1 MNRESPTTPNQLV
14 EEADFDRT
22 LRPERF
28 EDFPGQVQLKENLN
42 VFIKAAKMRGEALDH
57 VLFYGP
63 PGCGKTTLAY
73 IIANEM
79 GVNLKET
86 SGPALERPGDLA
98 GILTGLN
105 EGDVLFID
113 EIHRLNRIIEEYLYP
128 AMEDFRLEIIIDK
141 GANAR
146 AIQLKLPHFT
156 LIGATT
162 RAGLLTA
169 PFRSRFGVLNHLDYY
184 EVHELYQILIR
195 SARILNVKIEEE
207 SALEIARRSRGTPR
221 IANRLLRRVRD
232 FAEVT
237 NNGLINFE
245 ITQYSLKQLNVDDM
259 GLDEM
264 DKRLLNVI
272 IDKFSGGPVGI
283 TTLAIAVGEEADTIE
298 EIYEPFLIQKGLI
311 KRTPRG
317 RVATEAAYQHF
328 GITKKFFSQEKLF

>member
-1 MNRESPTTPNQLV
+1 MNREGPTTPNQLA
-14 EEADFDRT
+14 EEADYDRT
-22 LRPERF
+22 LRPGRF
-28 EDFPGQVQLKENLN
+28 EDFPGQEQLKENLG
-42 VFIKAAKMRGEALDH
+42 VFIKAAKMRGEPLDH

-98 GILTGLN
+98 GILTSLS

-146 AIQLKLPHFT
+146 AIQLKLPPFT

-184 EVHELYQILIR
+184 EVHELFKILIR
-195 SARILNVKIEEE
+195 SARILNVRIEEE

-237 NNGLINFE
+237 NKGLINAE
-245 ITQYSLKQLNVDDM
+245 ITQYALKQLNVDEM

-283 TTLAIAVGEEADTIE
+283 TTLAIAVGEEVDTIE
-298 EIYEPFLIQKGLI
+298 EVYEPFLIQKGLI

-317 RVATEAAYQHF
+317 RVATETAYHHF
-328 GITKKFFSQEKLF
+328 GISRKNFSQEKLF